1 MGKGENRAHWACRLI
16 PPPAYQ
22 ARMLWNDSALSSSS
36 LTKSRRLR
44 VLACALASACVSP
57 VGAQYPLE
65 PTPVLDLSLLSA
77 EPRFSGYVSVRQTWR
92 DDTAAFVINRARI
105 TVQTRPLAYAAVRI
119 QTDLSAIG
127 QSRGDTIPPV
137 SLTDAYVQL
146 SRDDSVGRLRHLRP
160 ALIVGQFRTPFSL
173 EFLTSFSLL
182 LSANRSQAS
191 DRLAKRRDIG
201 VLGHVRVGHV
211 GTIMAALVNGEGPNR
226 ARNTDGR
233 QMAIGRITV
242 FPLPH
247 AQLSVKG
254 LTQAGDRG
262 WGYDA
267 RLLAGPM
274 SMEGEAIWRD
284 ARSDVTTT
292 TCGTG
297 GYALAAYRLT
307 PWLQPAVKWERLHE
321 RACTPASPTL
331 GRLTWTTYGI
341 NIDAPN
347 QRVRFQLNWL
357 VKTASPLDQANE
369 LVAQLIGIF

>member
-1 MGKGENRAHWACRLI
+1 M
-16 PPPAYQ
+16 
-22 ARMLWNDSALSSSS
+22 
-36 LTKSRRLR
+36 
-44 VLACALASACVSP
+44 
-57 VGAQYPLE
+57 
-65 PTPVLDLSLLSA
+65 PVLDLSTLSP

-92 DDTAAFVINRARI
+92 DDTSTFVINRARV

-119 QTDLSAIG
+119 QTDFSAIG
-127 QSRGDTIPPV
+127 QSRGDTVPPI

-146 SRDDSVGRLRHLRP
+146 SRDDSVGWMRHLRP

-182 LSANRSQAS
+182 LTANRSQAS

-201 VLGHVRVGHV
+201 VLGQVRVGNIATV
-211 GTIMAALVNGEGPNR
+211 TAALVNGEGPNR
-226 ARNTDGR
+226 ASNTDGR
-233 QMAIGRITV
+233 QMAIGRVTV
-242 FPLPH
+242 FPVPY

-267 RLLAGPM
+267 RIVAGGM
-274 SMEGEAIWRD
+274 TVEGETVWRD
-284 ARSDVTTT
+284 ARSDLTTT

-321 RACTPASPTL
+321 RACTPDSLRL
-331 GRLTWTTYGI
+331 GRLTWTTYGV
-341 NIDAPN
+341 NITSPD
-347 QRVRFQLNWL
+347 QRVRLQLNWL
-357 VKTASPLDQANE
+357 VKTAHPVDQSSE
-369 LVAQLIGIF
+369 LLAQVIGIF